1 MKELTYQF
9 ENMPAQDEP
18 EDNFLDIV
26 FGIGEVTELCG
37 LNSTGK
43 SQICFQLSLN
53 VQIPTCLGGVE
64 GESLYIDTHG
74 DFSVDRLSEMAKSLR
89 STVLKKIDKEPTKLK
104 QYKDEFSIEKILSKI
119 HFLRILDESEQ
130 QLLHQMID
138 SIIKKLPNLKL
149 IVLDTFSEHFRATDV
164 GYNERKKMITTAL
177 MGL

>member
-1 MKELTYQF
+1 
-9 ENMPAQDEP
+9 
-18 EDNFLDIV
+18 
-26 FGIGEVTELCG
+26 
-37 LNSTGK
+37 
-43 SQICFQLSLN
+43 
-53 VQIPTCLGGVE
+53 
-64 GESLYIDTHG
+64 
-74 DFSVDRLSEMAKSLR
+74 MAKSLR

-138 SIIKKLPNLKL
+138 QIIKRLPNLKL
-149 IVLDTFSEHFRATDV
+149 IVLDTFAEHFRATDV